1 MGTSRLHSVVG
12 DCEGPLERG
21 VQRVQRFSEF
31 LGSELQLRHSTCGI
45 ATAALQK
52 YLKRELDID
61 TTRMIVDL
69 PEAGAEFQKQ
79 HVILRSMDVT
89 IDPTYSQLL
98 EYAGLSAIDAS
109 SFHDLT
115 TYYPEVKIAVI
126 EDQAKDA
133 FVADFARIAFDLTHS
148 THPVLVGE
156 RSSAPFPID
165 DTEEIAVFFDP
176 IWTPDRFRPFPVES
190 QPGVNEAAERIF
202 RMMDTERTALS
213 VTMSV

>member
-1 MGTSRLHSVVG
+1 MGTSHLQLVVG

-21 VQRVQRFSEF
+21 VQRVQQFSEF

-52 YLKRELDID
+52 YLKREFDID

-69 PEAGAEFQKQ
+69 PDAGAEFQER
-79 HVILRSMDVT
+79 HVMLRSLDAT

-109 SFHDLT
+109 SSPDLT
-115 TYYPEVKIAVI
+115 RYYPEAKIAVI
-126 EDQAKDA
+126 EDRAKDA

-148 THPVLVGE
+148 THPVLISE
-156 RSSAPFPID
+156 QSSAPFPID
-165 DTEEIAVFFDP
+165 DMGEITAFFDP
-176 IWTPDRFRPFPVES
+176 IWTPVMFRPFPVES
-190 QPGVNEAAERIF
+190 QPEVNKAAERIF
-202 RMMDTERTALS
+202 QMMDAERTALS
-213 VTMSV
+213 VTMNV